1 MVRKTPS
8 SSTLARSQRL
18 SKQVVLNTRPA
29 HQQAV
34 LNTLLQSQGATML
47 SFPSIEIVECDAT
60 EFHLNL
66 GQSINHYDIAL
77 FVSRNAVDGAFRFL
91 RTDQLPSHLE
101 FGVIGESTYQALATR
116 ISNLTTRLIHCPS
129 DSNALFNS
137 ESLLAA
143 AKLQQVE
150 GKNIIIFRGQQGRNL
165 LGDEL
170 RSRGASVSYCEV
182 YRRQLPHYDADHYQT
197 LCHSNAPT
205 LAVFT
210 STEGMQNTMKAVDR
224 LSHSRL
230 LKTPWLLI
238 SERMRESAV
247 KLGHNASIII
257 ANNAS
262 DQGIQ
267 LAITEWTSELAVGNL

>member
-1 MVRKTPS
+1 MVLQTPLS
-8 SSTLARSQRL
+8 SKLTKSHWSQRL
-18 SKQVVLNTRPA
+18 SDQVILNTRPA
-29 HQQAV
+29 HQQTV
-34 LNTLLQSQGATML
+34 LNKLLQSQGATIL

-66 GQSINHYDIAL
+66 GQKIDHYDIAL
-77 FVSRNAVDGAFRFL
+77 FVSRNAVEGAFRFI
-91 RTDQLPSHLE
+91 RADQLPPHLA
-101 FGVIGESTYQALATR
+101 FGVIGESTYQALATQ
-116 ISNLTTRLIHCPS
+116 IKNLTPRLIHFPS

-143 AKLQQVE
+143 AKLQQIE

-170 RSRGASVSYCEV
+170 RSRGAIVTYCEV
-182 YRRQLPHYDADHYQT
+182 YRRQLPHYDADHYQK
-197 LCHSNAPT
+197 LCHRQAPT

-210 STEGMQNTMKAVDR
+210 STEGMQNTMKAVDS
-224 LSHSRL
+224 LSHDL
-230 LKTPWLLI
+230 ILKTPWLLI

-247 KLGHNASIII
+247 NLGHNANIII

-262 DQGIQ
+262 DEGIQ
-267 LAITEWTSELAVGNL
+267 LAITEWTSEQAV

>member
-1 MVRKTPS
+1 MTLPTPLP
-8 SSTLARSQRL
+8 STLPESQLL
-18 SKQVVLNTRPA
+18 SQQVILNTRPA

-34 LNTLLQSQGATML
+34 LNKRLQSQGATML
-47 SFPSIEIVECDAT
+47 SFPGIEIAECDAT

-66 GQSINHYDIAL
+66 GQNIDDYDIAL
-77 FVSRNAVDGAFRFL
+77 FVSRNAVEGAFRFI
-91 RTDQLPSHLE
+91 RAKQLPTRLQ
-101 FGVIGESTYQALATR
+101 FGVIGESTYQALASQ
-116 ISNLTTRLIHCPS
+116 IDDLTPRLITCFS

-137 ESLLAA
+137 EHLLAST
-143 AKLQQVE
+143 KLQQVA

-170 RSRGASVSYCEV
+170 RSRRANVRYCEV
-182 YRRQLPHYDADHYQT
+182 YRRELPHYDADHYQK
-197 LCHSNAPT
+197 LCHRQKPT

-210 STEGMQNTMKAVDR
+210 STEGMQNTMKSVDS
-224 LSHSRL
+224 LSLSLL

-247 KLGHNASIII
+247 NLGHNANIII

-262 DQGIQ
+262 DEGIQ
-267 LAITEWTSELAVGNL
+267 LAITEWTSEQTV

>member
-1 MVRKTPS
+1 MKLPTPL
-8 SSTLARSQRL
+8 SSTLPKSTLLSQH
-18 SKQVVLNTRPA
+18 VVLNTRPA

-34 LNTLLQSQGATML
+34 LNKLLQLQGATML
-47 SFPSIEIVECDAT
+47 TFPGIEIVECDAT

-66 GQSINHYDIAL
+66 DQHINHYDIAL
-77 FVSRNAVDGAFRFL
+77 FVSRNAVEGAFRFMKVN
-91 RTDQLPSHLE
+91 QLPSHLE
-101 FGVIGESTYQALATR
+101 FGVIGESTYQALTTQ
-116 ISNLTTRLIHCPS
+116 ISHLTNRLIHSPS

-170 RSRGASVSYCEV
+170 LSRRANVHYCEV
-182 YRRQLPHYDADHYQT
+182 YRRQLPQYDAHHYQK
-197 LCHSNAPT
+197 LCRNNSPT
-205 LAVFT
+205 IAVFT
-210 STEGMQNTMKAVDR
+210 STEGMHNTIKAVDS

-247 KLGHNASIII
+247 NLGHNASIII

-262 DQGIQ
+262 DEGIQ
-267 LAITEWTSELAVGNL
+267 LAITEWASEQAVWNL

>member
-1 MVRKTPS
+1 VVLQTPLS
-8 SSTLARSQRL
+8 PTLSRSQL
-18 SKQVVLNTRPA
+18 LGQHVVLNTRPA

-34 LNTLLQSQGATML
+34 LNKLLQSQGATIL
-47 SFPSIEIVECDAT
+47 TFPSIEIVECDAT

-66 GQSINHYDIAL
+66 SQNIDHYDIAL
-77 FVSRNAVDGAFRFL
+77 FVSRNAVEGAFRFM
-91 RTDQLPSHLE
+91 RANRLPPQLE
-101 FGVIGESTYQALATR
+101 FGVIGESTYQALAKQ
-116 ISNLTTRLIHCPS
+116 ISNLTPRLIHSPS

-143 AKLQQVE
+143 AKLQQVT

-182 YRRQLPHYDADHYQT
+182 YRRQPPHYDADHYQK
-197 LCHSNAPT
+197 LCHRNTPT

-210 STEGMQNTMKAVDR
+210 STEGMQNTMKAVDS

-247 KLGHNASIII
+247 NLGHNASIII

-262 DQGIQ
+262 DEGIQ
-267 LAITEWTSELAVGNL
+267 LAITEWTSEQAVGNI